1 MKIKYVPI
9 VIAVLALSFAG
20 SAFAQKKPV
29 AKKNNVIFAVIND
42 GRSIEPLAKY
52 ENGKLMQTVSGGDE
66 SAILEGFHKTYYAP
80 KKTYSLIF
88 GGVKAGSVTVTK
100 SDPKAECSS
109 TMAEVVTSSPKAKLK
124 GMVMGLATDISITKP
139 GSGLRRIPTAA
150 ERADIEKLVSA
161 EFVKQKVSAKALRYH
176 NLTALD
182 VDNDKVPEFVGSYW
196 VAPSATERALLF
208 FIASKNGAKYS
219 FGFSEF
225 RKIKQ
230 EEVMSG
236 EIKAL
241 DGGTYNELLL
251 DVLDYNNDGIA
262 EVFTIIQGFEGS
274 TFTAYQLKSGKWEK
288 AVETSNYHCGY

>member
-9 VIAVLALSFAG
+9 LAVVLALGFAG
-20 SAFAQKKPV
+20 SAFAQNKP
-29 AKKNNVIFAVIND
+29 ASKKNNIVFAVLSD

-66 SAILEGFHKTYYAP
+66 ISILEGFHKSYYTP
-80 KKTYSLIF
+80 KKAYSLIF

-109 TMAEVVTSSPKAKLK
+109 TMAQVTTSSAKAKLK

-161 EFVKQKVSAKALRYH
+161 EFAKEKVSARALRYH

-196 VAPSATERALLF
+196 VAPSANERALLF
-208 FIASKNGAKYS
+208 FIASKNGAKYAL
-219 FGFSEF
+219 GYSEF
-225 RKIKQ
+225 RKIKK

-241 DGGTYNELLL
+241 DDGTYNELLL
-251 DVLDYNNDGIA
+251 DILDYNNDGTSEI
-262 EVFTIIQGFEGS
+262 FTITQGFEGNS
-274 TFTAYQLKSGKWEK
+274 FTVYQLKAGKWEK